1 MRRISLEYEKR
12 KKFERSTLF
21 EEGICMIFSHDV
33 RKWKY
38 LRK

>member
-1 MRRISLEYEKR
+1 MRRISLEFEKR
-12 KKFERSTLF
+12 KKSEISKIF
-21 EEGICMIFSHDV
+21 EEGICTIFSYDV